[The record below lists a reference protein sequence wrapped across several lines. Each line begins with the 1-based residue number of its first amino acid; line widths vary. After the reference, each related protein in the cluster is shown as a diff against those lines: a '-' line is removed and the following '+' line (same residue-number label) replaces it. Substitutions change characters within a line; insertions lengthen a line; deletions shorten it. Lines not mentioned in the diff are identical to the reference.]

1 MRAGGGESLGEEAV
15 SVSERVTLGR
25 LGSRAARRRRG
36 VRDDEVERGADGLG
50 RNNGIVPGAER
61 GRGGWSSAGFP
72 GGNEQ
77 REKSVGRVDLC
88 SRGRSRVT
96 GGGAG
101 TTEMG
106 AGRAVATP
114 PTSRRERLPATL
126 RAALLTF
133 ERPPYETFCEGLTRM
148 IGSEVSV
155 VWPGLR
161 AGSTVAQHELHAVLD
176 LPGAVALQ

>member
-1 MRAGGGESLGEEAV
+1 M
-15 SVSERVTLGR
+15 
-25 LGSRAARRRRG
+25 
-36 VRDDEVERGADGLG
+36 ERGADGLG
-50 RNNGIVPGAER
+50 RNNGIVPG
-61 GRGGWSSAGFP
+61 GGARAWRVEF
-72 GGNEQ
+72 GGI
-77 REKSVGRVDLC
+77 
-88 SRGRSRVT
+88 SRGKRAAGKKRGACRFVFKGAVT
-96 GGGAG
+96 RDRWGAG